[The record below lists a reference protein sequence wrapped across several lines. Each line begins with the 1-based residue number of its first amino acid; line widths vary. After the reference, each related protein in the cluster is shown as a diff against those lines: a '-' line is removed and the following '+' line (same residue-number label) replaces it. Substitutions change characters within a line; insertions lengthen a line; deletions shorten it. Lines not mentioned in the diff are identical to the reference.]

1 MPCRL
6 NGGSSSARVKT
17 VRLRPAGFDGR
28 SLFTAGRSDCL
39 NSGNSTRRDGS
50 RVCCFVFAKYS
61 QRVNLSML
69 RIATLPE

>member
-50 RVCCFVFAKYS
+50 RVCCFVLRNIVSGLICLCFAS
-61 QRVNLSML
+61 PHW
-69 RIATLPE
+69 I